1 MKLTTSWRRLA
12 RREMIWSELRLR
24 LAMIVFWRARIAS
37 ALRRAE
43 RVGAPRRIA
52 ALRLFGLPARAVPN
66 SLRISA
72 KRSLNGSRSVFCTRS
87 FWTVVWVCATGTQPL
102 AYEHEVVGSPLASGR
117 SLLDCPGWQSRK
129 YSAISD
135 CGCEEQ
141 LASWWNCDRGPLTL
155 TVTTALLA
163 SLTSRL

>member
-1 MKLTTSWRRLA
+1 
-12 RREMIWSELRLR
+12 MILSESRLR

-37 ALRRAE
+37 ALRSAE

-52 ALRLFGLPARAVPN
+52 AFRFFGLPARAVPN
-66 SLRISA
+66 SFRIRA

-102 AYEHEVVGSPLASGR
+102 SYEQEVVGSPFASGS
-117 SLLDCPGWQSRK
+117 SLFDCPGWQSRK

-135 CGCEEQ
+135 WGWEEQ
-141 LASWWNCDRGPLTL
+141 VASWWNCDSGPLTL
-155 TVTTALLA
+155 TVTTAFLA
-163 SLTSRL
+163 ALTSKPVTVPDVTPAI